1 MYRDTEK
8 ILSESLCGNEKI
20 SHRAVFPVQHRGNI
34 VGIQLNYFR
43 NSFLGRVG
51 HVRSKETA
59 RLEAVDGGA
68 GRFLRR
74 HPTRVSCVFIRG
86 VGSPWNE
93 NGAPGGV
100 RRELVFP
107 AHFSRKRPPEN
118 RLSPRGPTTVSR
130 AQYYTFPILASHP
143 FQSSPDVKGEL
154 PDGRR
159 RSSRLRKRRRDI
171 QREAERRGSLREEDE
186 EDANGKEGV
195 GDAKKSAISAIRTSV
210 IAMNV
215 CCRARKSEK
224 ISVLAPVGNSGP
236 CGKKMEA
243 GKL

>member
-1 MYRDTEK
+1 MPCSASRK
-8 ILSESLCGNEKI
+8 
-20 SHRAVFPVQHRGNI
+20 HRRHSV
-34 VGIQLNYFR
+34 NYFR
-43 NSFLGRVG
+43 NSFLARVW

-107 AHFSRKRPPEN
+107 AHFSRERPPEN

-130 AQYYTFPILASHP
+130 TILHVSYFGKSPISIKPRRERWAA
-143 FQSSPDVKGEL
+143 DGEPPVL
-154 PDGRR
+154 PVANTKAGYPRYGTSRLFTWRRWGRR
-159 RSSRLRKRRRDI
+159 
-171 QREAERRGSLREEDE
+171 EGERRCGRREKICDL
-186 EDANGKEGV
+186 
-195 GDAKKSAISAIRTSV
+195 GDSYICHCYECLLSG
-210 IAMNV
+210 
-215 CCRARKSEK
+215 ARKSEK
-224 ISVLAPVGNSGP
+224 ISVLASSEIAVPFGTNGSG
-236 CGKKMEA
+236 EA
-243 GKL
+243 LDLPLYAK